1 MKPRMPLLRSCFLLL
16 LVWPAVRAS
25 DSNHSQSPQSGASAG
40 PEFKVV
46 EKWRGTWD
54 VKATRRWPQ
63 PVQEVSYVETFDWV
77 LDRRFLRS
85 ETSHKSDGGA
95 SMSMFWFDML
105 TKTYRRAI
113 YDASGLAV
121 ELPPPTWSERTQ
133 TMEWKSGLFTP
144 TSYTGYATFADR
156 DTMRWKSLLKD
167 WKGTVLLDL
176 EGTSVRRK

>member
-1 MKPRMPLLRSCFLLL
+1 LGSRPALSALGNIAQIGWRREHVDV
-16 LVWPAVRAS
+16 LVRYAHQ
-25 DSNHSQSPQSGASAG
+25 NLSPG
-40 PEFKVV
+40 
-46 EKWRGTWD
+46 D
-54 VKATRRWPQ
+54 
-63 PVQEVSYVETFDWV
+63 
-77 LDRRFLRS
+77 
-85 ETSHKSDGGA
+85 H
-95 SMSMFWFDML
+95 
-105 TKTYRRAI
+105 
-113 YDASGLAV
+113 DASGLAV